1 MKTFRPTYIFVF
13 LALLQF
19 AFGKGLVCQTPHLNA
34 YYDYFGFARFLY
46 FDNDYQRAV
55 TEFNKALHY
64 HELAGLRKTDSIHF
78 FLGMSYAR
86 MNQYN
91 ASNDHFSKVSVA
103 NSGLY
108 EKAVIQT
115 GKNKLYNGE
124 VKSAIDFLQNINDES
139 LTDEF
144 STNLHLLLAGS
155 FLILNQPELASAEL
169 MAADL
174 TETKLRVLLSDM
186 DNFSPRSPALAGI
199 LSALVPGTGKFY
211 TGNIEQGLT
220 SLFTIGLFGYRT
232 FLDYRYNGIN
242 SPGFWVFGLVTLYFY
257 SGNIYGSIMS
267 AKIYNHSF
275 YQDIRNKVIDFLD
288 EVD

>member
-1 MKTFRPTYIFVF
+1 LKTSRLPYIFVI

-19 AFGKGLVCQTPHLNA
+19 TFVKGLVCQTPPRET
-34 YYDYFGFARFLY
+34 YQDYFGFARFLY

-55 TEFNKALHY
+55 NEFNKALHN
-64 HELAGLRKTDSIHF
+64 HEPAGLEKIDSIHY

-91 ASNDHFSKVSVA
+91 ASSDHFSKVSVA
-103 NSGLY
+103 NRSLY
-108 EKAVIQT
+108 GKAVVQT

-124 VKSAIDFLQNINDES
+124 VQSAVAFLQSIDDAT
-139 LTDEF
+139 LLREF
-144 STNLHLLLAGS
+144 STHLHLLLAGS
-155 FLILNQPELASAEL
+155 FLMLNEPKLASTEL
-169 MAADL
+169 LAADRS
-174 TETKLRVLLSDM
+174 ETKLGVLISDM
-186 DNFSPRSPALAGI
+186 ENFSPRSPALAGM

-242 SPGFWVFGLVTLYFY
+242 SPGFWVFGLATLYFY
-257 SGNIYGSIMS
+257 SGNIYGSMVS
-267 AKIYNHSF
+267 ARIYNHSF
-275 YQDIRNKVIDFLD
+275 YHDIRNKVIDFLD